1 MSATPTGVALLDL
14 EPATSDFLDQA
25 VAGLSSSPRMLPSKF
40 FYDERGSDLFQQICE
55 LPEYYVTRTETEIL
69 RQHGAE
75 IAESIGDNAEL
86 VGFGTGAGVKTRMVL
101 DHLENLIAYVP
112 VDISKQRLT
121 ESAEALSREIPA
133 LEILPVCADYLQ
145 PFELPTPSRKPAHI
159 AVYFPGSTIGNMQ
172 PEVARHFLTR
182 VARLCG
188 HSGGLIIGV
197 DLQKSR
203 KVLEAAY
210 NDSAGVTA
218 LFNLNML
225 VRANRELGADFD
237 LSQWRHRAIYNQEA
251 HRIEMHLISERA
263 QTVHLGEEEFHFE
276 PGEKIITEFSYKH
289 TIEGFSALAASAG
302 FQLARVWTDPR
313 KFFAVF
319 HFTTL

>member
-1 MSATPTGVALLDL
+1 MKQPPGPVAVLDL
-14 EPATSDFLDQA
+14 EPAASDFLEQA
-25 VAGLSSSPRMLPSKF
+25 SAGLSHSPRTLPSKF
-40 FYDERGSDLFQQICE
+40 FYDERGSDLFQEICE

-69 RQHGAE
+69 RQHGGE
-75 IAESIGDNAEL
+75 IAESIGENAEL

-101 DHLENLIAYVP
+101 DHLQNPIAYVP

-121 ESAEALSREIPA
+121 ESAEALSREMPN

-159 AVYFPGSTIGNMQ
+159 AVYFPGSTIGNME
-172 PEVARHFLTR
+172 PHVAQHFLER

-197 DLQKSR
+197 DLEKS
-203 KVLEAAY
+203 KDVLEPAY

-218 LFNLNML
+218 AFNLNIL
-225 VRANRELGADFD
+225 ERANRELGADFD
-237 LSQWRHRAIYNQEA
+237 RAQWRHRAIYNEKA
-251 HRIEMHLISERA
+251 HRIEMHLISERP
-263 QTVHLGEEEFHFE
+263 QSVHLGGRAFDFAA
-276 PGEKIITEFSYKH
+276 GEKIVTEFSYKH

-302 FQLARVWTDPR
+302 FQLARVWTDPD
-313 KFFAVF
+313 KLFGVF

>member
-1 MSATPTGVALLDL
+1 MKGAPGGVSVLDL
-14 EPATSDFLDQA
+14 EPAASDFLEQA
-25 VAGLSSSPRMLPSKF
+25 MAGLASSPPTLPSKF
-40 FYDERGSDLFQQICE
+40 FYDERGSDLFQEICE

-69 RQHGAE
+69 RQHGGE
-75 IAESIGDNAEL
+75 IAESIGENAEL

-101 DHLENLIAYVP
+101 DHLRNVIAYVP

-121 ESAEALSREIPA
+121 DSAKALSREMPN

-145 PFELPTPSRKPAHI
+145 AFELPTPSRKPAHI

-172 PEVARHFLTR
+172 PDVARHFLTR

-197 DLQKSR
+197 DLQKS
-203 KVLEAAY
+203 KTVLEAAY

-218 LFNLNML
+218 AFNLNL
-225 VRANRELGADFD
+225 LERVNRELGADFD
-237 LSQWRHRAIYNQEA
+237 LSLWRHRAIYNEAA
-251 HRIEMHLISERA
+251 HRIEMHLISEQP
-263 QTVHLGEEEFHFE
+263 QTVHLGGREFHFE

-289 TIEGFSALAASAG
+289 TVEGFSALAASAG
-302 FQLARVWTDPR
+302 FQFARVWTDP
-313 KFFAVF
+313 KKLFAVF